1 MLQRGQQQFLSR
13 FVFSFIHRIIFFA
26 ETIFQHDYDCYT
38 KIVMKRRQS
47 EANQRRASN
56 SAIEDFAKDSRRRNL
71 APSGVNKSVGKNRR
85 RSTLGMGVIGN
96 RVFIPGTPVT
106 TLPALLKEA
115 ELEVEREHE
124 HLRETPELASR
135 LWSDRVQLE
144 GTGQRDPF
152 KTPFVDKHRSMTTM
166 STTSKGAMRSDEGGE
181 QPWTKEEWKY
191 LDACFTDER
200 LDLGAKLHGAEEGTM
215 APVDMVSVE
224 AVVNRF
230 VDLIGGTELV
240 ESFGDAWSRF
250 VFLFF
255 FLD

>member
-1 MLQRGQQQFLSR
+1 
-13 FVFSFIHRIIFFA
+13 
-26 ETIFQHDYDCYT
+26 
-38 KIVMKRRQS
+38 
-47 EANQRRASN
+47 
-56 SAIEDFAKDSRRRNL
+56 
-71 APSGVNKSVGKNRR
+71 
-85 RSTLGMGVIGN
+85 MGVIGD

-124 HLRETPELASR
+124 HLRESPELASR
-135 LWSDRVQLE
+135 LWSDRVHLE

-152 KTPFVDKHRSMTTM
+152 KTPLVDKHRSMAYRTTM
-166 STTSKGAMRSDEGGE
+166 STTSKGPTRSDEGGE

-200 LDLGAKLHGAEEGTM
+200 LDLGAKLDGAGEDAM

-230 VDLIGGTELV
+230 VTLIGGAELV

-250 VFLFF
+250 VSVFLF
-255 FLD
+255 LTD